1 MKPDPIV
8 EEVRNAR
15 HKLAEKC
22 QFDVRKIFADA
33 KSREATSGH
42 HLVSLVGRAGCVCE
56 KPAEYKTNSSET
68 DR

>member
-8 EEVRNAR
+8 EEVRDAR
-15 HKLAEKC
+15 RQLAEKC

-42 HLVSLVGRAGCVCE
+42 PLVSLVGHAGCVFE
-56 KPAEYKTNSSET
+56 DSAEYKAKPSKKG
-68 DR
+68 R